1 MEKDVWNY
9 KKPGVELDGRK
20 KLLGGKGYWEFIT
33 VKSLGI
39 QFKKPFQFNKSLLSH
54 EKHLVRAPPEHIY
67 TKLYK
72 QK

>member
-1 MEKDVWNY
+1 M
-9 KKPGVELDGRK
+9 
-20 KLLGGKGYWEFIT
+20 GGKSFWGEKGYWEFIT

-67 TKLYK
+67 TNIYK
-72 QK
+72 QNETS